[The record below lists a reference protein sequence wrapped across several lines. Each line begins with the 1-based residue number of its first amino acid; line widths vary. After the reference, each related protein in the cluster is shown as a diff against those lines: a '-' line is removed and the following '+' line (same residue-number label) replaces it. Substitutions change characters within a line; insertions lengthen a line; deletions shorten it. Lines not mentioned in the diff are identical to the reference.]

1 MPLYEYACPSCDQ
14 NFELLVRFGENPP
27 CPECGSTR
35 LEKQLSV
42 PAAHVAG
49 GKSLPICEAHLPAA
63 VVDCRNVVAG
73 IVRLETNDRRRG
85 RRPNKTLVVRDGTIL
100 N

>member
-1 MPLYEYACPSCDQ
+1 MPLYEYACPSCDR

-49 GKSLPICEAHLPAA
+49 GKSLPICEAPSPGGGCGLPQCGSGHCAFG
-63 VVDCRNVVAG
+63 N
-73 IVRLETNDRRRG
+73 
-85 RRPNKTLVVRDGTIL
+85 
-100 N
+100 

>member
-1 MPLYEYACPSCDQ
+1 MPLYEYACPSCDR

-27 CPECGSTR
+27 CPECGSMR

-49 GKSLPICEAHLPAA
+49 GKTSLPICETPSSSGGCELPQCGSGHCAFG
-63 VVDCRNVVAG
+63 N
-73 IVRLETNDRRRG
+73 
-85 RRPNKTLVVRDGTIL
+85 
-100 N
+100 